1 MMPRHTREAGV
12 ALPNDNWMARV
23 RTLTLQFVKQ
33 ASVNGTRG
41 EAAFAPFLRD
51 LLAQHPYFK
60 QHPDDLW
67 LEPIPGD
74 ALGRANVIALVRGSG
89 ARTILLTGHFDVVGV
104 ANYGDLEPWA
114 FDPEELLPRLVKTLE
129 QKASSEEDEL
139 ALADLK
145 SGNYLPGRGVLD
157 MKTGLAVGVAVLE
170 RFAETKSRGGNLLFI
185 ASPDEENRS
194 SGIRAAAARL
204 AQIERERGLRV
215 CAAIN
220 LDATSD
226 RGDGRDG
233 QAVYLGSV
241 GKYLVSVFLVGREAH
256 ASYPFDGVNAALL
269 AAEVVREFECN
280 ADVAD
285 FTEGEAAPPP
295 TTLKLEDLKQHY
307 DVTTPGKAWCCF
319 NVLTHGVH
327 GRIVLARSVTLVREC
342 IRTALRHQERQFK
355 KWTKAAA
362 RKEETERLSPLVLT
376 FAELR
381 RKALARG
388 GETLQKSLTA
398 LENDLRQ
405 QAGLDLPSASRRLT
419 EFLWDDSGLSGPAA
433 VVGFGSLPYPCV
445 LLGSDRETSSLRSVI
460 EEEMISVAAH
470 SATSIRFRNF
480 FAGISDMSFLGR
492 IDKEDLQL
500 VAANT
505 PPWNPLIQLDV
516 THLPELP
523 VINIGPWGRDYHKH
537 LERVHMPY
545 SFEVLPELVWR
556 VSTSMV
562 DE

>member
-1 MMPRHTREAGV
+1 
-12 ALPNDNWMARV
+12 
-23 RTLTLQFVKQ
+23 VK
-33 ASVNGTRG
+33 A
-41 EAAFAPFLRD
+41 
-51 LLAQHPYFK
+51 
-60 QHPDDLW
+60 
-67 LEPIPGD
+67 
-74 ALGRANVIALVRGSG
+74 
-89 ARTILLTGHFDVVGV
+89 
-104 ANYGDLEPWA
+104 
-114 FDPEELLPRLVKTLE
+114 LE
-129 QKASSEEDEL
+129 QKTSSEEEEL
-139 ALADLK
+139 ALADLR

-157 MKTGLAVGVAVLE
+157 MKSGLAVGIAVLE
-170 RFAETKSRGGNLLFI
+170 RFAETKARAGNLLFI

-204 AQIERERGLRV
+204 AQIEQERELKV

-241 GKYLVSVFLVGREAH
+241 GKFLVSVFLVGREAH
-256 ASYPFDGVNAALL
+256 ASYPFDGINAALL

-280 ADVAD
+280 ADLAD
-285 FTEGEAAPPP
+285 SSDGEAAPPP

-319 NVLTHGVH
+319 NVLTHGVQ
-327 GRIVLARSVTLVREC
+327 GRIVLERSVTLVREC

-355 KWTKAAA
+355 KWTKASA
-362 RKEETERLSPLVLT
+362 RKDKDETERLSPLVLT

-388 GETLQKSLTA
+388 GEGVRKSLTA
-398 LENDLRQ
+398 LESDLQQ
-405 QAGLDLPSASRRLT
+405 QANLDLPSASRRLT
-419 EFLWDDSGLSGPAA
+419 EFLWDATGLSGPAA
-433 VVGFGSLPYPCV
+433 VVGFASLPYPCV
-445 LLGSDRETSSLRSVI
+445 LLGSDRETTALRSAI
-460 EEEMISVAAH
+460 EDAMTSVAAH

-492 IDKEDLQL
+492 INKEDLQH

-505 PPWNPLIQLDV
+505 PPWDSLIQLDV
-516 THLPELP
+516 SRLPELP

-537 LERVHMPY
+537 LERVHVPY

-556 VSTSMV
+556 VSTALL
-562 DE
+562 EQ